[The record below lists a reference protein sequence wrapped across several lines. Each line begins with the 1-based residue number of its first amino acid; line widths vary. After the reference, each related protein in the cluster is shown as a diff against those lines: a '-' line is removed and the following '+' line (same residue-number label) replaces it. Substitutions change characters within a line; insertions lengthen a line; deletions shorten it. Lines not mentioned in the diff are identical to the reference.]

1 MNRIS
6 KKLKSQSGASLII
19 ALVLLL
25 VCVMV
30 GSVILSSAAGNA
42 DKMRK
47 RESEQ
52 QEYLALSSAAELIRT
67 SLGGTVYS
75 AWENNT
81 VYQCYGY
88 YGDIRPEKHTDVAD
102 VCDKMT
108 YESNDD
114 AGLKADIA
122 DVVYTAYRSHTK
134 YYAPTI
140 VPSEIEKEFT
150 ISSENT
156 DIPNVE
162 VKMIFDTQTYGTLF
176 RLTIAENA
184 VSDYAMSLRF
194 NPVVISPTKGSDE
207 EKIEYKPNEDKAHEV
222 YELVKNDDGT
232 SDYDWVSRN
241 FDITIY
247 TLNTTVTYDAGTI
260 TKGVTT
266 NA

>member
-1 MNRIS
+1 
-6 KKLKSQSGASLII
+6 
-19 ALVLLL
+19 
-25 VCVMV
+25 
-30 GSVILSSAAGNA
+30 
-42 DKMRK
+42 MRP
-47 RESEQ
+47 
-52 QEYLALSSAAELIRT
+52 A
-67 SLGGTVYS
+67 
-75 AWENNT
+75 
-81 VYQCYGY
+81 
-88 YGDIRPEKHTDVAD
+88 KHTDVAD
-102 VCDKMT
+102 VCDKMI
-108 YESNDD
+108 YENNED

-122 DVVYTAYRSHTK
+122 DVVYEAYRSHTK

-156 DIPNVE
+156 DIPDVK

-194 NPVVISPTKGSDE
+194 NPVVISPNKGSDE
-207 EKIEYKPNEDKAHEV
+207 EKIEYKPNEDKDHEV
-222 YELVKNDDGT
+222 YELVTKDDGT

-247 TLNTTVTYDAGTI
+247 TLETTVTYDAGTI